1 MRIIA
6 FIFAAA
12 AFSTCVDAFVF
23 SWFQP
28 TVIVRSYEE
37 YPDHTS
43 SYVNKD
49 NDVDNGGCFRFDAP
63 FDYVSVSVTCS
74 SQTSISYRLCASSSC
89 GTCGAAVSTTTSNE
103 YIPLGPD
110 KSFNLICDL
119 GPAMVFVLAL
129 GGLAAFVVF
138 ICLCNSYF
146 KCCCYKRPP
155 PARALPAKEMLT
167 EYVALLAQQREP
179 PRTAPAREE
188 ALDPPTRAPQAGLSS
203 ERPAAPISRQRSA
216 WAVYKSEHLTVD
228 AIEYLVSLG
237 ALDDDER
244 VAKCIAQP
252 ADVGKRLSRGQVAKL
267 VEFGVFH

>member
-1 MRIIA
+1 M
-6 FIFAAA
+6 IF
-12 AFSTCVDAFVF
+12 VV
-23 SWFQP
+23 
-28 TVIVRSYEE
+28 VL
-37 YPDHTS
+37 
-43 SYVNKD
+43 
-49 NDVDNGGCFRFDAP
+49 GC
-63 FDYVSVSVTCS
+63 
-74 SQTSISYRLCASSSC
+74 
-89 GTCGAAVSTTTSNE
+89 
-103 YIPLGPD
+103 
-110 KSFNLICDL
+110 
-119 GPAMVFVLAL
+119 
-129 GGLAAFVVF
+129 LAAFIII

-146 KCCCYKRPP
+146 KCCGYNRPP

-179 PRTAPAREE
+179 PRTASAREE
-188 ALDPPTRAPQAGLSS
+188 APDPPTRAPQAGLSSS

-228 AIEYLVSLG
+228 AIEYLVSLE

>member
-1 MRIIA
+1 
-6 FIFAAA
+6 
-12 AFSTCVDAFVF
+12 
-23 SWFQP
+23 
-28 TVIVRSYEE
+28 
-37 YPDHTS
+37 
-43 SYVNKD
+43 
-49 NDVDNGGCFRFDAP
+49 
-63 FDYVSVSVTCS
+63 
-74 SQTSISYRLCASSSC
+74 
-89 GTCGAAVSTTTSNE
+89 
-103 YIPLGPD
+103 
-110 KSFNLICDL
+110 
-119 GPAMVFVLAL
+119 MVFVLAL

-179 PRTAPAREE
+179 PRTASAREE
-188 ALDPPTRAPQAGLSS
+188 APDPPTTRAPQAGLSSS

>member
-1 MRIIA
+1 M
-6 FIFAAA
+6 IF
-12 AFSTCVDAFVF
+12 
-23 SWFQP
+23 
-28 TVIVRSYEE
+28 VIV
-37 YPDHTS
+37 
-43 SYVNKD
+43 
-49 NDVDNGGCFRFDAP
+49 
-63 FDYVSVSVTCS
+63 
-74 SQTSISYRLCASSSC
+74 
-89 GTCGAAVSTTTSNE
+89 
-103 YIPLGPD
+103 LG
-110 KSFNLICDL
+110 S
-119 GPAMVFVLAL
+119 
-129 GGLAAFVVF
+129 LAAFVVF

-146 KCCCYKRPP
+146 KCCCYNRPP

-179 PRTAPAREE
+179 PRTAPALEE
-188 ALDPPTRAPQAGLSS
+188 APDPPTTRAPQAGLSS